1 MELAR
6 GAMGMPLLQGA
17 IAALCTF
24 VLEDPTTVGSGLLVA
39 AGKMS
44 FATAFVGLTIGIAG
58 GDFGLYLLG
67 RFAKERVER
76 WGIIDHERLERAS
89 AWFGRNLASAVL
101 SSRFLPGMR
110 LPTYVAAGI
119 LKVPAGRFLAVAV
132 AASVAW
138 TLILLSLTVHLGG
151 AALERA
157 GRMKLPVGLTLVAL
171 IAFGQWLGARRRR
184 KIGREATEPI
194 TSVFEFWPPWLFYL
208 PVVPWWLWLS
218 LRHRGILLPTAANP
232 SIYAGGFIG
241 ESKGAILALV
251 PQEQRHWVAPWVAWR
266 KEAGVSIDAACA
278 EAAAVLERSGLA
290 FPLVAKPNVGQRGAG
305 VRPLH
310 DGRELR
316 DYLEAFPAGARMIL
330 QALVPFPHEAGIL
343 WYRLPGEERGRIFS
357 VTRKEFPA
365 VTGDGQ
371 RTLRELIL
379 ADPRARRLRRVY
391 LRRHRERQEA
401 IPATGERV
409 PLVFAGNHCQG
420 AIFRNGRELATPAL
434 AARIDEIA
442 RSIPEFHFGRIDLRF
457 RSEEELTRGEGFA
470 IVEINGAGAEATHIW
485 DARTRLT
492 EGYSVLFEQFG
503 ILFEIGARNRR
514 RGFRPVT
521 VRQFLRDLLAYRRL
535 AQGYPETW

>member
-44 FATAFVGLTIGIAG
+44 FTTAFVGLTLGIAG

-67 RFAKERVER
+67 RFAQGRVER
-76 WGIIDHERLERAS
+76 WGIIDRERLERAS
-89 AWFGRNLASAVL
+89 AWFGRNLISAVL

-138 TLILLSLTVHLGG
+138 TLILLSLTVRLGG

-157 GRMKLPVGLTLVAL
+157 GRMKLPLGLALVVL

-184 KIGREATEPI
+184 RFEREGAEPV
-194 TSVFEFWPPWLFYL
+194 TSGFEFWPPWLFYL

-218 LRHRGILLPTAANP
+218 LRHRGVLLPTAANP
-232 SIYAGGFIG
+232 SIHAGGFIG
-241 ESKGAILALV
+241 ESKGAILSLV
-251 PQEQRHWVAPWVAWR
+251 PREQRRWVAPWVAWR
-266 KEAGVSIDAACA
+266 KEAGASIDAACA
-278 EAAAVLERSGLA
+278 EAAAIMERNALV
-290 FPLVAKPNVGQRGAG
+290 FPLVAKPDVGQRGAG
-305 VRPLH
+305 VRPLQ
-310 DGRELR
+310 DSRQLRE
-316 DYLEAFPAGARMIL
+316 YLEAFPAGARLIL
-330 QALVPFPHEAGIL
+330 QTLVPFPHEAGIL
-343 WYRLPGEERGRIFS
+343 WYRLPGEDRGRIFS

-371 RTLRELIL
+371 RTLRDLIL

-401 IPATGERV
+401 IPAAGERV

-420 AIFRNGRELATPAL
+420 AIFRNGAELASPEL

-442 RSIPEFHFGRIDLRF
+442 RSIPEFHFGRFDLRF
-457 RSEEELTRGEGFA
+457 RSEEELSRGEGFV

-485 DARTRLT
+485 DARTRL
-492 EGYSVLFEQFG
+492 GDAYAVLFAQFR
-503 ILFEIGARNRR
+503 ILFEIGARNRE

-521 VRQFLRDLLAYRRL
+521 VWQFLGDLLAYRRL